1 MPQGGSHKG
10 GRYKALGKHKGGQD
24 FVDWACLT
32 FNLNHSVEGSP
43 VCEKPQVKSFLK
55 ISRHILI

>member
-1 MPQGGSHKG
+1 MAAIRGP
-10 GRYKALGKHKGGQD
+10 YKALREYKDGGD
-24 FVDWACLT
+24 CIDWSCLT
-32 FNLNHSVEGSP
+32 FDLNHSVQCSP